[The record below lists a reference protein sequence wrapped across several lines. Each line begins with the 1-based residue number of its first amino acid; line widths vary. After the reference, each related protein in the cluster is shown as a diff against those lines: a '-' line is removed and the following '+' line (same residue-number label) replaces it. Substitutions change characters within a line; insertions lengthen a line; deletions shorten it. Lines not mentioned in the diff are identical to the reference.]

1 MAPKK
6 LPASQLKSSAQNYS
20 KNPASR
26 ARKNAKQRARN
37 KLKINKVERAQHNA
51 ARHAAGIYGKGGPD
65 MSRTK
70 SGSFVKENPSKNRA
84 RNRGRK

>member
-6 LPASQLKSSAQNYS
+6 LPASQQKSSARNYS
-20 KNPASR
+20 KNPESR
-26 ARKNAKQRARN
+26 AHKNAQQRKRN
-37 KLKINKVERAQHNA
+37 KLKRNKLDRAEHNR
-51 ARHAAGIYGKGGPD
+51 ARRNAGIYGKGGPD

-70 SGSFVKENPSKNRA
+70 SGSFVKERPSLNRA